1 MLTLYKPESI
11 FSPRHVPSWLMF
23 AFAAGAV
30 NSSALLACQ
39 TYVTH
44 VTGTVTRIGME
55 VVHLEPLLDF
65 ALVLVCFISGAMT
78 AGLLIN
84 GRAHRNKRPLYGLPL
99 WFSFSLVLFAAI
111 GGHLGVLGRFGG
123 EVTQPADF
131 VLLSILSYAM
141 GMQNAAVATSTGLL
155 VRTTHLTGPS
165 TDLGIHLVEM
175 MFVKDEALVLARR
188 HAALRAGKIVS
199 FIGGAAAAVP
209 VARYGE
215 FLAFLLPA
223 GVLFTAIMLSFLP
236 EKLGGEPPLGS
247 TEEGGGMVDKN
258 ALGVP
263 SPGSSGDPALSPKP
277 GPL

>member
-11 FSPRHVPSWLMF
+11 FSARHVPSWLMF
-23 AFAAGAV
+23 AFAAGSV
-30 NSSALLACQ
+30 NASALLACQ

-44 VTGTVTRIGME
+44 VTGTATRIGME
-55 VVHLEPLLDF
+55 IANLEPLLDF

-78 AGLLIN
+78 SGLLIN

-99 WFSFSLVLFAAI
+99 WFSFSVVLFAAVA
-111 GGHLGVLGRFGG
+111 GHLGVLGPFGG
-123 EVTQPADF
+123 EVTAPADF
-131 VLLSILSYAM
+131 VLLSMLSFAM

-175 MFVKDEALVLARR
+175 MFVKDEALSLARR

-199 FIGGAAAAVP
+199 FITGAAMAVP
-209 VARYGE
+209 LARHGE

-223 GVLFTAIMLSFLP
+223 VVMFTGIMLSFLP
-236 EKLGGEPPLGS
+236 GDVAGEPPLDS
-247 TEEGGGMVDKN
+247 TKEGGELVDMDT
-258 ALGVP
+258 LPVP
-263 SPGSSGDPALSPKP
+263 SPGSIGDPAVAPRAR
-277 GPL
+277 PL